1 MRLPYAP
8 TEAWNLFFAGEDLL
22 NLVDMRIKRIKT
34 GDAYIRK

>member
-1 MRLPYAP
+1 MRLPYAL

-22 NLVDMRIKRIKT
+22 NLVDMRIKT